1 MVVYRFTIAAIPG
14 SISCRQSKRSVDRCR
29 RQWIDAF
36 LLEWPSPLRPR
47 AFGGKGVEGMKKEI
61 PAIIGRFEQPL
72 HQSLLVQAPHRFDR
86 FFGYS
91 LSVPQVDDL
100 QYRNWTD

>member
-1 MVVYRFTIAAIPG
+1 
-14 SISCRQSKRSVDRCR
+14 
-29 RQWIDAF
+29 
-36 LLEWPSPLRPR
+36 
-47 AFGGKGVEGMKKEI
+47 MKKEI